1 VKTDF
6 KGSSFKERN
15 KMSIRFCEQNK
26 TFYLTGKKCSY
37 FFRVNEEGYLEH
49 LYYGKSL
56 SEENLSYLFQGMHS
70 SFSPCYMEWK
80 TISLNVVPQEFP
92 IYGRG
97 DYRVPSVLA
106 KLQNGSRITD
116 FRYKA
121 HTILKDKPAISN
133 MPTLRGGE
141 TLVVTLEDKLNA
153 LEVDL
158 YYTIY
163 DELSVVARRSVIR
176 NCGENAVSL
185 LKLNSFN
192 LDINRA
198 EFDCVTLHGA
208 PTREREIDRTPL
220 SRNICEVSSTR
231 GASSHHSNPF
241 MAVCDKNAD
250 EYQGE
255 VYGFNLIYSGS
266 HSIKAQVTEIGFTRV
281 SGGINEQDFAWLLGA
296 GESFETPEAVLAY
309 SDGGFNQLSQQFH
322 DLYREYLIHPNFA
335 YKKRPVLLNNWEST
349 YFDFDEKK
357 LCDLIE
363 KAKGTGIDTF
373 VLDDGWFGKRNDD
386 WSSLGDWFVNKDKL
400 PGGLTAVIE
409 KCRECN
415 MKFGLWFE
423 PEMINEN
430 SDLFRAHPNWH
441 IAAPDIKACKS
452 RHQWMLDFANPEV
465 VEYIKKTI
473 GDILSTNDISY
484 VKWDANRTMTEFYSP
499 YLPIERQ
506 QETAHRYMLG
516 VYELAKYLTESF
528 PNVFFEGCA
537 GGGGRF
543 DPGMLY
549 YFPQIWTS
557 DNSDGGCRAFIQYGT
572 SMCYPLSAMSGHIS
586 ICPNH
591 QIGRVTPIQTRMDMA
606 SFCAT
611 GYELN
616 LHALT
621 EEDFAKIS
629 NHISFY
635 NGIHDLILKG
645 DLYRLLSP
653 FDGNYFSQMVVSKDK
668 KRAVFIIMKILAKGN
683 DNYVFVKLKGLDK
696 DKYYSIADMG
706 TFKGDVLMNVGLGFP
721 KNMKDFETKCF
732 TIEAVE

>member
-1 VKTDF
+1 
-6 KGSSFKERN
+6 
-15 KMSIRFCEQNK
+15 MSVRFCEENK

-56 SEENLSYLFQGMHS
+56 SEETLSYLFEGMTS
-70 SFSPCYMEWK
+70 SFSPSYMEWK
-80 TISLNVVPQEFP
+80 NAFLHVIPQEYA
-92 IYGRG
+92 ICGRG
-97 DYRVPSVLA
+97 DYRVPSVLI

-116 FRYKA
+116 FRYKSF
-121 HTILKDKPAISN
+121 TILNKKPAILGS
-133 MPTLRGGE
+133 MPSLRGGE
-141 TLVVTLEDKLNA
+141 TLVVTLEDTLNA
-153 LEVDL
+153 LELDL
-158 YYTIY
+158 YYTLY
-163 DELSVVARRSVIR
+163 DEISAVARRAILKNGGSA
-176 NCGENAVSL
+176 AVSV
-185 LKLNSFN
+185 LKISSFN
-192 LDINRA
+192 IDINRA
-198 EFDCVTLHGA
+198 DFDFVSLQGA
-208 PTREREIDRTPL
+208 PTREREIDRNPL
-220 SRNICEVSSTR
+220 PRTICEVSSTR

-241 MAVCDKNAD
+241 LALCDKKAD

-266 HSIKAQVTEIGFTRV
+266 HSIKTQVTELDFTRV
-281 SGGINEQDFAWLLGA
+281 SGGINEQDFSWLLEA
-296 GESFETPEAVLAY
+296 GESFETPEAVLVY
-309 SDGGFNQLSQQFH
+309 SDSGFNTLSQQFH
-322 DLYREYLIHPNFA
+322 DLYREYLINPRYA

-349 YFDFDEKK
+349 YFEFNDEK

-386 WSSLGDWFVNKDKL
+386 WTSLGDWFVDENKL
-400 PGGLTAVIE
+400 PNGLAGIIK

-423 PEMINEN
+423 PEMISEN
-430 SDLFRAHPNWH
+430 SELFRAHPNWH
-441 IAAPDIKACKS
+441 IAAPNIKACKS

-465 VEYIKKTI
+465 VDYMKKTV
-473 GDILSTNDISY
+473 GEILKNNDISY

-528 PNVFFEGCA
+528 PDVFFEGCS

-543 DPGMLY
+543 DPAMLS

-557 DNSDGGCRAFIQYGT
+557 DNSDAACRAYIQYGT
-572 SMCYPLSAMSGHIS
+572 SLCYPLSAMSGHVS

-591 QIGRVTPIQTRMDMA
+591 QVGRVTPIQSRMDMA

-629 NHISFY
+629 EHIAFY
-635 NGIHDLILKG
+635 NSIHDLILRG

-653 FDGNYFSQMVVSKDK
+653 FDENYFSQMVVSKDK
-668 KRAVFIIMKILAKGN
+668 SRAVFVIMKLFAKGN
-683 DNYVFVKLKGLDK
+683 DAYPFVKLQGLDK
-696 DKYYSIADMG
+696 DKYYFIKDMG
-706 TFKGDVLMNVGLGFP
+706 TFKGDVLMNVGLRFP
-721 KNMKDFETKCF
+721 RNMKDFETKCF
-732 TIEAVE
+732 TIEVVEQ

>member
-1 VKTDF
+1 
-6 KGSSFKERN
+6 
-15 KMSIRFCEQNK
+15 MSIRFCEQNK
-26 TFYLTGKKCSY
+26 IFYLTGKECSY
-37 FFRVNEEGYLEH
+37 FFRINNEGYLEH
-49 LYYGKSL
+49 LYYGKRL
-56 SEENLSYLFQGMHS
+56 SEENLSWMFEKMHC

-80 TISLNVVPQEFP
+80 DISLNVVPQEFA
-92 IYGRG
+92 ICGRG
-97 DYRVPSVLA
+97 DYRIPSVLV
-106 KLQNGSRITD
+106 KMQNGSRITD
-116 FRYKA
+116 FRYKT
-121 HTILKDKPAISN
+121 HTILDEKPAISC

-141 TLVVTLEDKLNA
+141 TLVVTLEDKVNH

-158 YYTIY
+158 YYTVY
-163 DELSVVARRSVIR
+163 EDVSAVARRSVLR
-176 NCGENAVSL
+176 NGGNTAVSV
-185 LKLNSFN
+185 LKCSSFN
-192 LDINRA
+192 IDINRA
-198 EFDCVTLHGA
+198 DFDIVALYGA
-208 PTREREIDRTPL
+208 PTREREIERTPL
-220 SRNICEVSSTR
+220 SHNISEVSSTR
-231 GASSHHSNPF
+231 GASSHQANPF
-241 MAVCDKNAD
+241 MALCDKTAN
-250 EYQGE
+250 EYNGE

-266 HSIKAQVTEIGFTRV
+266 HSIKVQETEIAFTRV
-281 SGGINEQDFAWLLGA
+281 SGGINEQDFCWYLDV

-309 SDGGFNQLSQQFH
+309 SDSGFNKLSQQFH
-322 DLYREYLIHPNFA
+322 NLYREYLINPNFA

-349 YFDFDEKK
+349 YFDFNEKK

-386 WSSLGDWFVNKDKL
+386 WSSLGDWFVDSNKL

-409 KCRECN
+409 KCRACG

-423 PEMINEN
+423 PEMISEN

-465 VEYIKKTI
+465 VDYMKKTV
-473 GDILSTNDISY
+473 GNMLRENDISY

-499 YLPIERQ
+499 YLPTERQ

-516 VYELAKYLTESF
+516 VYELARYLTETF

-543 DPGMLY
+543 DPAMLY

-557 DNSDGGCRAFIQYGT
+557 DNSDAASRSYIQYGT

-591 QIGRVTPIQTRMDMA
+591 QVGRVTPMQSRMDMA
-606 SFCAT
+606 SFCST

-629 NHISFY
+629 GHIAFY
-635 NGIHDLILKG
+635 NSIHDLILKG

-653 FDGNYFSQMVVSKDK
+653 FEGNYFSQMVVSKDK
-668 KRAVFIIMKILAKGN
+668 TRAVFIIMKLLAKCN
-683 DNYVFVKLKGLDK
+683 DAYPFVKLKGLDK
-696 DKYYSIADMG
+696 DKYYFIADMG
-706 TFKGDVLMNVGLGFP
+706 TFKGDVLMNIGLRFP
-721 KNMKDFETKCF
+721 KNLKDFETKCF
-732 TIEAVE
+732 TIEAVKKES

>member
-1 VKTDF
+1 
-6 KGSSFKERN
+6 
-15 KMSIRFCEQNK
+15 MSIRFCEQNK
-26 TFYLTGKKCSY
+26 TFYLAGKECSY

-56 SEENLSYLFQGMHS
+56 SEENLSYLFEGIHS
-70 SFSPCYMEWK
+70 AFSPSYMEWK
-80 TISLNVVPQEFP
+80 LACLNVIPQEFP

-97 DYRVPSVLA
+97 DYRVPSVIV
-106 KLQNGSRITD
+106 KMQNGSRITD
-116 FRYKA
+116 FRYKT
-121 HTILKDKPAISN
+121 HTILNEKPAISN

-141 TLVVTLEDKLNA
+141 TLVVTLEDKVNA
-153 LEVDL
+153 LELDL
-158 YYTIY
+158 YYTVY
-163 DELSVVARRSVIR
+163 DKLSIVARRSVIR
-176 NCGENAVSL
+176 NGGENAVSV

-192 LDINRA
+192 VDFNRA
-198 EFDCVTLHGA
+198 DFDTVTLHGA
-208 PTREREIDRTPL
+208 QTREREIERIPL
-220 SRNICEVSSTR
+220 SRNICEVSSAR

-241 MAVCDKNAD
+241 MALCDKNAD
-250 EYQGE
+250 EYNGE

-266 HSIKAQVTEIGFTRV
+266 HSIKAQATEIGFSRIG
-281 SGGINEQDFAWLLGA
+281 GGINEQDFAWLLGA
-296 GESFETPEAVLAY
+296 GESFESPEAVLAY
-309 SDGGFNQLSQQFH
+309 SDSGFNKLSQQFH
-322 DLYREYLIHPNFA
+322 DLYREYLVNPNFA

-349 YFDFDEKK
+349 YFDFDDKK

-363 KAKGTGIDTF
+363 KAKDTGIDTF

-386 WSSLGDWFVNKDKL
+386 WSSLGDWFVNMDKL
-400 PGGLTAVIE
+400 PNGLSGIIK
-409 KCRECN
+409 KCHECG

-423 PEMINEN
+423 PEMISEN
-430 SDLFRAHPNWH
+430 SDLFREHPNWH

-465 VEYIKKTI
+465 VEYIKNTI
-473 GDILSTNDISY
+473 GEMLRTNDISY

-516 VYELAKYLTESF
+516 VYELARYLTESF
-528 PNVFFEGCA
+528 PDVFFEGCA

-543 DPGMLY
+543 DPAMLY

-557 DNSDGGCRAFIQYGT
+557 DNSDGVCRAYIQYGT
-572 SMCYPLSAMSGHIS
+572 SMCYPLSAMTGHIS

-591 QIGRVTPIQTRMDMA
+591 QVGRVTPIQTRMDMA

-621 EEDFAKIS
+621 EQDFAKIS
-629 NHISFY
+629 EHIAFY
-635 NGIHDLILKG
+635 NGIHDLILQG

-653 FDGNYFSQMVVSKDK
+653 FEGNYFSQMVVSKDK
-668 KRAVFIIMKILAKGN
+668 TRAVFILMKILAKGN
-683 DNYVFVKLKGLDK
+683 DAYPYVKLKGLDK

-706 TFKGDVLMNVGLGFP
+706 TFKGDVLMNVGLRFP

-732 TIEAVE
+732 TLEVVENERA

>member
-1 VKTDF
+1 
-6 KGSSFKERN
+6 
-15 KMSIRFCEQNK
+15 MSIRFCEQNK
-26 TFYLTGKKCSY
+26 TFYLAGKEYSY
-37 FFRVNEEGYLEH
+37 IFRVNDEGYLEH
-49 LYYGKSL
+49 LYYGKRL
-56 SEENLSYLFQGMHS
+56 SEENLSWMFEKMHC

-80 TISLNVVPQEFP
+80 EISLNVIPQEFAT
-92 IYGRG
+92 YGRG
-97 DYRVPSVLA
+97 DYRIPSVLIKA
-106 KLQNGSRITD
+106 HNGSRITD
-116 FRYKA
+116 FRYKT
-121 HTILKDKPAISN
+121 HTILQEKPAILG

-141 TLVVTLEDKLNA
+141 TLVVTLEDKANA
-153 LEVDL
+153 LELDL
-158 YYTIY
+158 YYTVYEEI
-163 DELSVVARRSVIR
+163 SAVARRSVIR
-176 NCGENAVSL
+176 NGGESAVSV
-185 LKLNSFN
+185 LKISSFN

-198 EFDCVTLHGA
+198 DFDSVALYGA
-208 PTREREIDRTPL
+208 PTREREIERTSL
-220 SRNICEVSSTR
+220 SHHICEVSSTR
-231 GASSHHSNPF
+231 GASSHQANPF
-241 MAVCDKNAD
+241 MVLCDKNAD
-250 EYQGE
+250 EYNGE

-266 HSIKAQVTEIGFTRV
+266 HSIKAQATEIGFTRI
-281 SGGINEQDFAWLLGA
+281 SGGINEQDFSWLLGA

-309 SDGGFNQLSQQFH
+309 SDSGFNKLSQQFH
-322 DLYREYLIHPNFA
+322 DLYREYLINPNFS

-386 WSSLGDWFVNKDKL
+386 WSSLGDWFVNRDKL
-400 PGGLTAVIE
+400 PGGLTAIIE
-409 KCRECN
+409 KCRQCD

-423 PEMINEN
+423 PEMISEN

-441 IAAPDIKACKS
+441 IAAPNVKACKS
-452 RHQWMLDFANPEV
+452 RHQWMLDFANPDV
-465 VEYIKKTI
+465 VEYMKKVI
-473 GDILSTNDISY
+473 GEMLRTNDISY
-484 VKWDANRTMTEFYSP
+484 VKWDANRTMTEFCSP
-499 YLPIERQ
+499 YLPTERQ

-516 VYELAKYLTESF
+516 VYELARYLTETF

-543 DPGMLY
+543 DPAMLY

-557 DNSDGGCRAFIQYGT
+557 DNSDAACRAYIQYGT

-591 QIGRVTPIQTRMDMA
+591 QVGRVTPMQSRMDMA

-621 EEDFAKIS
+621 EEDFLKIS
-629 NHISFY
+629 NHITFY
-635 NGIHDLILKG
+635 NGIQDLILRG

-653 FDGNYFSQMVVSKDK
+653 FEGNYFSQMVVSKDK
-668 KRAVFIIMKILAKGN
+668 MRAVFIIMKMFAKCN
-683 DNYVFVKLKGLDK
+683 DVYPFVKLKGLDK
-696 DKYYSIADMG
+696 HKYYSIEGMG
-706 TFKGDVLMNVGLGFP
+706 TFKGDVLMNVGLRFP

-732 TIEAVE
+732 TIEAVET